1 MKQFLLV
8 FMAFLLSAKLLA
20 QLPANTPGTPVQL
33 KLEEM
38 VIKDSGGTIYP
49 AELARRLLGTGKYT
63 LRMSKDRTTAFLA
76 MLSDAEIEKR
86 NASLPKPAESKFF
99 KTGQKI
105 ASFSE
110 RDMKGNKFSLKELA
124 GKVVVLNFWF
134 INCPPCRMEIPQL
147 NELVANY
154 QQNPDVV
161 FIAVA
166 LDERYDIQEFLKT
179 NPFRYNI
186 IDGGRYIAS
195 RYNINL
201 YPTHLV
207 LDKEG
212 KAVFHSSGYSMG
224 TVPWIK
230 KSIEASLAGTILP

>member
-8 FMAFLLSAKLLA
+8 LMAAVISATLIA
-20 QLPANTPGTPVQL
+20 QSPVNVPGTPVQI
-33 KLEEM
+33 KLEDL
-38 VIKDSGGTIYP
+38 VIKDSSGTIYP
-49 AELARRLLGTGKYT
+49 AELARRLLGTEKYA
-63 LRMSKDRTTAFLA
+63 LRMSKDRITAFLA

-147 NELVANY
+147 NELVVNY

-166 LDERYDIQEFLKT
+166 LDEKYDIQAFLKT
-179 NPFRYNI
+179 NPFQYNI
-186 IDGGRYIAS
+186 IDAGRYIAS
-195 RYNINL
+195 KYNINL

>member
-49 AELARRLLGTGKYT
+49 AELARRLLGTGKYI

-147 NELVANY
+147 NELVVNY

-195 RYNINL
+195 KYNINL

-224 TVPWIK
+224 MVPWIK
-230 KSIEASLAGTILP
+230 KSIDASLAGTILP

>member
-8 FMAFLLSAKLLA
+8 LMAAVISATLIA
-20 QLPANTPGTPVQL
+20 QSPVNVPGTPVQI
-33 KLEEM
+33 KLEDL
-38 VIKDSGGTIYP
+38 VIKDSSGTIYP
-49 AELARRLLGTGKYT
+49 AELARRLLGTGKYA
-63 LRMSKDRTTAFLA
+63 LRMSKDRITAFLA

-147 NELVANY
+147 NELVVNY

-166 LDERYDIQEFLKT
+166 LDEKYDIQAFLKT
-179 NPFRYNI
+179 NPFQYNI
-186 IDGGRYIAS
+186 IDAGRYIAS
-195 RYNINL
+195 KYNINL

>member
-105 ASFSE
+105 ASFGE

-147 NELVANY
+147 NELVVNY
-154 QQNPDVV
+154 QHNPDVV
-161 FIAVA
+161 FIAVS

-195 RYNINL
+195 KYNINL

-230 KSIEASLAGTILP
+230 KSIDASLAGTILP

>member
-8 FMAFLLSAKLLA
+8 LMATVISATLIA
-20 QLPANTPGTPVQL
+20 QSPANVPGTPIQI
-33 KLEEM
+33 KLEDL
-38 VIKDSGGTIYP
+38 VIKDSSGTIYP

-86 NASLPKPAESKFF
+86 NALLPKPAESKFF

-147 NELVANY
+147 NELVVNY

-166 LDERYDIQEFLKT
+166 LDEKYDIQEFLKT
-179 NPFRYNI
+179 NPFQYNI

-195 RYNINL
+195 KYNINL

>member
-8 FMAFLLSAKLLA
+8 LMAAFITTTLIA
-20 QLPANTPGTPVQL
+20 QSPANLPVTPVQI
-33 KLEEM
+33 KLEDL
-38 VIKDSGGTIYP
+38 VIKDSSGTIYP

-86 NASLPKPAESKFF
+86 NALLPKPTESKFF

-110 RDMKGNKFSLKELA
+110 RDMKGNKFSLKDLA

-147 NELVANY
+147 NELVVNY

-179 NPFRYNI
+179 NPFQYNI

-195 RYNINL
+195 KYNINL